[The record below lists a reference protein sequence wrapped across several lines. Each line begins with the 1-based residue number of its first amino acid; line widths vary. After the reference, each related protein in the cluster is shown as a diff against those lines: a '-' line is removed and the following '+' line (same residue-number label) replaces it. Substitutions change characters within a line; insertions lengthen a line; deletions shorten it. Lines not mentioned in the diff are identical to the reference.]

1 MTTPQ
6 SHRLPH
12 WEFWPS
18 WLFYT
23 PVAVCYTL
31 LSARYGSATLPTCAN
46 PGFFTGGLIGES
58 KFTILDALQRTS
70 PSHTART
77 FLIPSGDDRSDILDR
92 LLASGDLD
100 YPFIL
105 KPDIGQRGSGFKV
118 VHQPSDYRAYLFA
131 MPSPAVAQ
139 PYVAGPH
146 EAGLFYYRFPGSP
159 RGRLLAITHKIFP
172 HLEGDGRRTLQ
183 ELILADPRAAVIAPT
198 YLRRLANRLA
208 DIPSAGEK
216 IRLVEAGNHA
226 QGCIFQDGMET
237 LWSERLEARVDEISR
252 GVEGFFIG
260 RYDVR
265 YACPEKL
272 RNDGE
277 FTILEL
283 NGASSEATSAYDAS
297 KSLASCYALLFRQ
310 WSLVFQIS
318 AANRALGHRP
328 SSAATILCELRRY
341 RSLKSTHPAAD

>member
-1 MTTPQ
+1 MTSLR
-6 SHRLPH
+6 SHRIPH

-23 PVAVCYTL
+23 PVAACYAFL
-31 LSARYGSATLPTCAN
+31 AARYGSATLPTCAN

-77 FLIPSGDDRSDILDR
+77 FLIPSGDERSGILDR
-92 LLASGDLD
+92 LVAEGALD
-100 YPFIL
+100 FPFIL

-118 VHQPSDYRAYLFA
+118 IHQPSDYRAYLAA
-131 MPSPAVAQ
+131 MSAPAVAQ

-159 RGRLLAITHKIFP
+159 RGSLLAITHKIFP
-172 HLEGDGRRTLQ
+172 HLEGDGRRNLRD
-183 ELILADPRAAVIAPT
+183 LILADPRAAAIAPT

-208 DIPSAGEK
+208 EIPAPGEK
-216 IRLVEAGNHA
+216 IRLVEAGNHM
-226 QGCIFQDGMET
+226 QGCIFQDGMES
-237 LWSERLEARVDEISR
+237 LWSERLEARVDEISQDID
-252 GVEGFFIG
+252 GFFIG

-265 YACPEKL
+265 YASPEKL
-272 RNDGE
+272 RRDGE

-297 KSLASCYALLFRQ
+297 KSLARCYALLFRQ
-310 WSLVFQIS
+310 WSLVFKIS
-318 AANRALGHRP
+318 AANRALGHQS
-328 SSAATILCELRRY
+328 SSAKTILKELRRY
-341 RSLKSTHPAAD
+341 RSLQSTHPAAD

>member
-1 MTTPQ
+1 VSRKNPD
-6 SHRLPH
+6 R
-12 WEFWPS
+12 FI
-18 WLFYT
+18 
-23 PVAVCYTL
+23 
-31 LSARYGSATLPTCAN
+31 ARAARIIRT
-46 PGFFTGGLIGES
+46 GFGQRRKMLRSSLKGLG
-58 KFTILDALQRTS
+58 
-70 PSHTART
+70 
-77 FLIPSGDDRSDILDR
+77 
-92 LLASGDLD
+92 
-100 YPFIL
+100 
-105 KPDIGQRGSGFKV
+105 PDIEGKLI
-118 VHQPSDYRAYLFA
+118 A
-131 MPSPAVAQ
+131 
-139 PYVAGPH
+139 
-146 EAGLFYYRFPGSP
+146 AGL
-159 RGRLLAITHKIFP
+159 
-172 HLEGDGRRTLQ
+172 
-183 ELILADPRAAVIAPT
+183 DPTTRAAVIAPT

-208 DIPSAGEK
+208 DIPAPGEK

-237 LWSERLEARVDEISR
+237 LWSERLEARVDEISQ

-272 RNDGE
+272 RNNGE